1 MGVLVVLNKIE
12 SLMLQ
17 GVSFSIRDLNRIES
31 PLLYRVSICFFDLL
45 GLCNVVNVNGF
56 LIWKRKVSNY
66 MDKMMRLLLNE
77 MHVFVKD

>member
-1 MGVLVVLNKIE
+1 MSFKGISERVKVVGVLVV
-12 SLMLQ
+12 
-17 GVSFSIRDLNRIES
+17 LNRIES
-31 PLLYRVSICFFDLL
+31 PLLYRVSICF
-45 GLCNVVNVNGF
+45 NVVNLNGF